1 MRKLEGVNYFLSSKS
16 HLYGVFHV
24 LDHLFPKNKT
34 VKPSRIRQETHLA
47 LLFTARYEPALVL
60 MFAFAQ
66 TIRIL
71 SDHSPSKEGNKKLH
85 NLAPGGEKLI
95 RVVWVWCK
103 DSPDHEAQHLHARQ
117 KCLYFLADSEPGR
130 RGELPQVWQ
139 ASSRTC
145 SR

>member
-16 HLYGVFHV
+16 HLYRVFHV

-47 LLFTARYEPALVL
+47 LLFAARYEPALML

-71 SDHSPSKEGNKKLH
+71 CDSPSKEGKNKLH

-95 RVVWVWCK
+95 RVVWVRCK
-103 DSPDHEAQHLHARQ
+103 DRPDHEAQHLHARQ
-117 KCLYFLADSEPGR
+117 KCLYFLADSELGR